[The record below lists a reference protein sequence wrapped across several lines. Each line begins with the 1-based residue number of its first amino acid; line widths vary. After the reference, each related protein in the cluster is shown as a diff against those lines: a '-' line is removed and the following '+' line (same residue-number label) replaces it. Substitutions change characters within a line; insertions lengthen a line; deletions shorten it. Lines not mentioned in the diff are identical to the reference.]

1 MRIQTGRGTIPLITL
16 IGIWSISALNALPGL
31 AVTPILGKLSVIFP
45 HSTEL
50 DVQMLSSLP
59 SLLIIPFIILAGK
72 LTEKVNFIRLLQ
84 VGLAIFALS
93 GILYL
98 FAGKM
103 WQLIAISAM
112 LGVGSGMIIP
122 LSTGLISKYF
132 VGPYRVKQFGF
143 SSAIT
148 NITLVVATAVTG
160 YLAEVNWHLPFVV
173 YLFPLVSLVLSVYL
187 RRSMISEEGS
197 ASIANDEKE
206 ETGVPPIDPE
216 VGKSKYG
223 VNIKHLLQVMMF
235 YGLSTYLA
243 LIVTFNLPFLMEE
256 YHFSSG
262 DSGVMISLFFLAIM
276 APGLFLNRI
285 VGLFREKTKFYSL
298 LCIAVGLALI
308 WISPKEW
315 VIAPGC
321 ILVGLGYGVIQP
333 VIYDKTTHTAVPK
346 KATLALAF
354 VMMMNYLAILLCPF
368 IIDFFQ
374 STVFHIKSQQP
385 LILPTCF
392 FFRCGEP
399 PDYPK
404 SNCCK
409 STTNRSSRQWTHPKR
424 KQKFKGIHIQPAE
437 YFRYSHAKISFQ
449 FFILH
454 TY

>member
-98 FAGKM
+98 FAGKL

-173 YLFPLVSLVLSVYL
+173 YLCPLVSLVLSVYL

-374 STVFHIKSQQP
+374 STVFHIKSQQFAFVFNLCITLVA
-385 LILPTCF
+385 LIWA
-392 FFRCGEP
+392 
-399 PDYPK
+399 Y
-404 SNCCK
+404 CK
-409 STTNRSSRQWTHPKR
+409 RNTFL
-424 KQKFKGIHIQPAE
+424 FKE
-437 YFRYSHAKISFQ
+437 
-449 FFILH
+449 
-454 TY
+454 

>member
-173 YLFPLVSLVLSVYL
+173 YLFPFVSLVLSVYL

-374 STVFHIKSQQP
+374 STVFHIKSQQFAFVFNLCITLVA
-385 LILPTCF
+385 LIWA
-392 FFRCGEP
+392 
-399 PDYPK
+399 Y
-404 SNCCK
+404 CK
-409 STTNRSSRQWTHPKR
+409 RNTFL
-424 KQKFKGIHIQPAE
+424 FKE
-437 YFRYSHAKISFQ
+437 
-449 FFILH
+449 
-454 TY
+454 

>member
-143 SSAIT
+143 S
-148 NITLVVATAVTG
+148 TAVTG

-197 ASIANDEKE
+197 ASITNDEKE
-206 ETGVPPIDPE
+206 ETGVPPIGPE

-243 LIVTFNLPFLMEE
+243 LIVTFNLT
-256 YHFSSG
+256 
-262 DSGVMISLFFLAIM
+262 
-276 APGLFLNRI
+276 
-285 VGLFREKTKFYSL
+285 FRVE
-298 LCIAVGLALI
+298 I
-308 WISPKEW
+308 
-315 VIAPGC
+315 
-321 ILVGLGYGVIQP
+321 P
-333 VIYDKTTHTAVPK
+333 V
-346 KATLALAF
+346 L
-354 VMMMNYLAILLCPF
+354 
-368 IIDFFQ
+368 
-374 STVFHIKSQQP
+374 
-385 LILPTCF
+385 
-392 FFRCGEP
+392 
-399 PDYPK
+399 
-404 SNCCK
+404 
-409 STTNRSSRQWTHPKR
+409 
-424 KQKFKGIHIQPAE
+424 
-437 YFRYSHAKISFQ
+437 
-449 FFILH
+449 
-454 TY
+454 